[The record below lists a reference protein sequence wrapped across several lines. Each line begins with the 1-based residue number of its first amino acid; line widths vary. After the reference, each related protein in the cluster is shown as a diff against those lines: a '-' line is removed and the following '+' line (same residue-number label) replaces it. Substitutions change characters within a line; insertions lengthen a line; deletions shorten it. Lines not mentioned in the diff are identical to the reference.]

1 MALFPCPLH
10 SPFSEQTDMVFGG
23 PGMMGVIWTRQAL
36 FPTLWGR
43 GPRAG
48 LGCEKPLSSLL
59 RGSLLRRGQAGR
71 LGFENA
77 GGCLPME
84 GGFSHQGDKPAER
97 TSPNSHW
104 CIFSR
109 VLLKLRLQKDGG
121 GLTPVT
127 HSGQTFITLKGQR
140 GHCFDLMFT

>member
-1 MALFPCPLH
+1 MDEAGSLSH
-10 SPFSEQTDMVFGG
+10 AVGEGSPSWLRRLKASE
-23 PGMMGVIWTRQAL
+23 R
-36 FPTLWGR
+36 
-43 GPRAG
+43 
-48 LGCEKPLSSLL
+48 SLC
-59 RGSLLRRGQAGR
+59 GSLLRRVQAGR

-97 TSPNSHW
+97 TSPNSHR

-109 VLLKLRLQKDGG
+109 VLLKLRLQKEGG